1 MLKIEN
7 GKFELVGKI
16 WTVLEKTEQ
25 GFLCI
30 ADSIGDKVF
39 GKTND
44 WRESYIRKFLNTEFL
59 EKIENEIG
67 TENVIEFERNLLSL
81 DGQTEYGSCMDKVS
95 IISAFEYIE
104 HRKLLPNTN
113 NYWWTLTADSTHCNN
128 DNWCVRVVSPSGY
141 FDIHVCDGSSGVR
154 PVCIFSSSIFESGE

>member
-7 GKFELVGKI
+7 GKFELAETI

-44 WRESYIRKFLNTEFL
+44 WRKSNIRKFLNTEFL

-67 TENVIEFERNLLSL
+67 AKNVIEFERNLLSL
-81 DGQTEYGSCMDKVS
+81 DGQTEYEACMDKVS
-95 IISAFEYIE
+95 IISVFEYIK
-104 HRKLLPNTN
+104 HRKLLPNTGDW
-113 NYWWTLTADSTHCNN
+113 WWTLTADSTPCNN
-128 DNWCVRVVSPSGY
+128 DDCWLRVVSPSGRICNGFCNY
-141 FDIHVCDGSSGVR
+141 ILGVR

>member
-7 GKFELVGKI
+7 GKFELIGKI
-16 WTVLEKTEQ
+16 WTVLEQTEQ
-25 GFLCI
+25 GVLCI

-95 IISAFEYIE
+95 IISVFEYIK
-104 HRKLLPNTN
+104 HRKLLPNTGDW
-113 NYWWTLTADSTHCNN
+113 WWTLTADTTPCNN
-128 DNWCVRVVSPSGY
+128 DDWWLLVVSPSGRIDDY
-141 FDIHVCDGSSGVR
+141 YCNGSLGVR

>member
-44 WRESYIRKFLNTEFL
+44 WKDSDIRKFLNTEFL

-67 TENVIEFERNLLSL
+67 AENVIEFERNLLSL
-81 DGQTEYGSCMDKVS
+81 DGQTEYGTCMDKVS
-95 IISAFEYIE
+95 IISAFEYIRN
-104 HRKLLPNTN
+104 RKLLPNTGDW
-113 NYWWTLTADSTHCNN
+113 WWTLIADSTPCN
-128 DNWCVRVVSPSGY
+128 DDDCWVRVVSPSGCISN
-141 FDIHVCDGSSGVR
+141 DNCDDYGGVR
-154 PVCIFSSSIFESGE
+154 PFCIFASSIFESGE

>member
-16 WTVLEKTEQ
+16 WTVLKKTEHEV
-25 GFLCI
+25 LCI

-44 WRESYIRKFLNTEFL
+44 WRESDIRKFLNTEFL

-67 TENVIEFERNLLSL
+67 ADNVIEFERNLLSL

-104 HRKLLPNTN
+104 NRKLLPNTGDW
-113 NYWWTLTADSTHCNN
+113 WWTLTADSTPCNN
-128 DNWCVRVVSPSGY
+128 YDWCVRVVSPSGSVDY
-141 FDIHVCDGSSGVR
+141 YGCNCYCGVR
-154 PVCIFSSSIFESGE
+154 PVCIFSSAIFESEE

>member
-16 WTVLEKTEQ
+16 WTVLEQTEQ
-25 GFLCI
+25 GVLCI

-44 WRESYIRKFLNTEFL
+44 WRESDIRKFLNTEFL

-67 TENVIEFERNLLSL
+67 KDNVIEFERNLLSL
-81 DGQTEYGSCMDKVS
+81 DGQTEYGTCMDKVS
-95 IISAFEYIE
+95 IINAFEYIRN
-104 HRKLLPNTN
+104 RKLLPNTGDW
-113 NYWWTLTADSTHCNN
+113 WWTLTTDSTPCNY
-128 DNWCVRVVSPSGY
+128 DDCWVRVVSPFGY
-141 FDIHVCDGSSGVR
+141 VDNGRCGSRNGVR

>member
-44 WRESYIRKFLNTEFL
+44 WRESDIRKFLNTEFL

-67 TENVIEFERNLLSL
+67 AENVIEFERKLLSL

-95 IISAFEYIE
+95 IISAFEYIRN
-104 HRKLLPNTN
+104 RKLLPNTGDW
-113 NYWWTLTADSTHCNN
+113 WWTLTADSTPCN
-128 DNWCVRVVSPSGY
+128 DDDCWVTVVSPSGY
-141 FDIHVCDGSSGVR
+141 VGNRFCYSSLGVR

>member
-7 GKFELVGKI
+7 GKFKLVGKI
-16 WTVLEKTEQ
+16 WTVLEQTEQ
-25 GFLCI
+25 GVLCI

-44 WRESYIRKFLNTEFL
+44 WRESDIRKFLNTEFL

-67 TENVIEFERNLLSL
+67 TDKVIEFERNLLSL

-95 IISAFEYIE
+95 IISVFEYIK
-104 HRKLLPNTN
+104 HRKLLHNTGDW
-113 NYWWTLTADSTHCNN
+113 WWTLTADSTPCND
-128 DNWCVRVVSPSGY
+128 DNCWVRVVSPSGCFY
-141 FDIHVCDGSSGVR
+141 YSGCSIGFGVR

>member
-25 GFLCI
+25 GVLCI

-44 WRESYIRKFLNTEFL
+44 WRESDIRKFLNTEFL

-67 TENVIEFERNLLSL
+67 KDNVIEFERNLLSL

-95 IISAFEYIE
+95 IISAFEYIRN
-104 HRKLLPNTN
+104 RKLLPNTGDW
-113 NYWWTLTADSTHCNN
+113 WWTLTADSTPCN
-128 DNWCVRVVSPSGY
+128 DDDYWVRVVSSSGCISNDCCNDY
-141 FDIHVCDGSSGVR
+141 YGVR
-154 PVCIFSSSIFESGE
+154 PFCIFSSSIFESGE